1 MKKDQY
7 FNLEV
12 NLLSDDNIAA
22 MMLELDAAEALGVYM
37 VLLLHLRA
45 KDTYEASYQPLY
57 MKALARRY
65 DVNLEV
71 MERVLHDYHLFVV
84 DEERQTFRSPY
95 LDRVMKRLEEKWLVD
110 TENGKKGGRPA
121 KRKKTA
127 GTPASK
133 GQKPNETQENRIEE
147 NKSITTIEY
156 NSSNTGEPMAGEG
169 TAAVAVSAEKEEE
182 MADLGEEM
190 AVAAKGVAASDEKTE
205 AAAVKG
211 VAASDEKMEA
221 VTVKVVAVSGEE
233 DEVTAAKG
241 VATSGGENE
250 TVAVKGVATSSGENE
265 AVTAKGVATSGG
277 EDEAVAVKGV
287 ATSGEEDEVMAAKGA
302 ATSGGKKKAASAKR
316 KTKPLKIDWGEPP
329 LEPVCPWEELV
340 DQLPEY
346 RVYMEQ
352 AGIHS
357 GLGMLFID
365 NEKRILELFKAHIC
379 LYAKEK
385 ELCFLKDVK
394 QYFSNFTAA
403 GSITCRNLRETL
415 LEEKARAE
423 DENISRFE
431 IIINGQRTYQGYAIP
446 SYAPPRP
453 SASVVW
459 DDGHRR
465 WCN

>member
-95 LDRVMKRLEEKWLVD
+95 LDRVMKRLEEKWRVD

-133 GQKPNETQENRIEE
+133 GQKPNGTQEKRIEE

-156 NSSNTGEPMAGEG
+156 NSSNTGEPMACGE

-182 MADLGEEM
+182 MADLGKEM
-190 AVAAKGVAASDEKTE
+190 AASDEKTEAVAAKGVAASGEKT
-205 AAAVKG
+205 
-211 VAASDEKMEA
+211 
-221 VTVKVVAVSGEE
+221 
-233 DEVTAAKG
+233 
-241 VATSGGENE
+241 
-250 TVAVKGVATSSGENE
+250 
-265 AVTAKGVATSGG
+265 
-277 EDEAVAVKGV
+277 EAVAVKGV
-287 ATSGEEDEVMAAKGA
+287 AASGEEDEVVAAKGAAASGEKTEVMAAKGA
-302 ATSGGKKKAASAKR
+302 AASGGKNEAVAAKGAAASGGKKKAASAKR

>member
-95 LDRVMKRLEEKWLVD
+95 LDRVMKRLEEKWRVD

-133 GQKPNETQENRIEE
+133 GQKPNETQEKRIEE

-156 NSSNTGEPMAGEG
+156 NSSNTGEPMACGE

-182 MADLGEEM
+182 MADLGKEM
-190 AVAAKGVAASDEKTE
+190 AASDEKTE
-205 AAAVKG
+205 AVAVKG
-211 VAASDEKMEA
+211 VAASGEEDEVVAAKGAAASGEKTEA
-221 VTVKVVAVSGEE
+221 VTVKGLAVSGEK
-233 DEVTAAKG
+233 T
-241 VATSGGENE
+241 
-250 TVAVKGVATSSGENE
+250 E
-265 AVTAKGVATSGG
+265 AV
-277 EDEAVAVKGV
+277 
-287 ATSGEEDEVMAAKGA
+287 AAKGA
-302 ATSGGKKKAASAKR
+302 AASGGKKKAASAKR
-316 KTKPLKIDWGEPP
+316 KTKTMKIDWGEPP

-357 GLGMLFID
+357 GLGMLFIE

>member
-190 AVAAKGVAASDEKTE
+190 AVA
-205 AAAVKG
+205 
-211 VAASDEKMEA
+211 DEKMEA
-221 VTVKVVAVSGEE
+221 VTVK
-233 DEVTAAKG
+233 G
-241 VATSGGENE
+241 VA
-250 TVAVKGVATSSGENE
+250 ASSGENE
-265 AVTAKGVATSGG
+265 AVAVKGVATSGG

-357 GLGMLFID
+357 GLGMLFIE

>member
-95 LDRVMKRLEEKWLVD
+95 LDRVMKRLEEKWRVD

-133 GQKPNETQENRIEE
+133 GQKPNETQEKRIEE

-156 NSSNTGEPMAGEG
+156 NSSNTGEPMEGEG
-169 TAAVAVSAEKEEE
+169 IAAVAVSAEKEEE
-182 MADLGEEM
+182 MADLGKEM

-205 AAAVKG
+205 AVTVKG
-211 VAASDEKMEA
+211 VAASD
-221 VTVKVVAVSGEE
+221 
-233 DEVTAAKG
+233 
-241 VATSGGENE
+241 
-250 TVAVKGVATSSGENE
+250 GENE
-265 AVTAKGVATSGG
+265 AVT
-277 EDEAVAVKGV
+277 VKGLAV
-287 ATSGEEDEVMAAKGA
+287 SGKEDEVMAAKGA
-302 ATSGGKKKAASAKR
+302 AASGGKKKAASAKR
-316 KTKPLKIDWGEPP
+316 KTKRMKIDWGEPP

-357 GLGMLFID
+357 GLGMLFIE

-423 DENISRFE
+423 GENISRFE

-459 DDGHRR
+459 DDSHRR

>member
-95 LDRVMKRLEEKWLVD
+95 LDRVMKRLEEKWRVD

-133 GQKPNETQENRIEE
+133 GQKPNGTQEKRIEE

-156 NSSNTGEPMAGEG
+156 NSSNTGEPMEGEG

-182 MADLGEEM
+182 MADLGKEM

-205 AAAVKG
+205 AVTVKG
-211 VAASDEKMEA
+211 VAA
-221 VTVKVVAVSGEE
+221 SGEE
-233 DEVTAAKG
+233 DEVTA
-241 VATSGGENE
+241 
-250 TVAVKGVATSSGENE
+250 
-265 AVTAKGVATSGG
+265 AKGVATSGG

-302 ATSGGKKKAASAKR
+302 AASGGKKKAASAKR
-316 KTKPLKIDWGEPP
+316 KTKTMKIDWGEPP

>member
-95 LDRVMKRLEEKWLVD
+95 LDRVMKRLEEKWRVD

-133 GQKPNETQENRIEE
+133 GQKPNGTQEKRIEE

-156 NSSNTGEPMAGEG
+156 NSSNTGEPMACGE
-169 TAAVAVSAEKEEE
+169 TAAVAVSAEREEG
-182 MADLGEEM
+182 MAASDEKTE

-211 VAASDEKMEA
+211 AAA
-221 VTVKVVAVSGEE
+221 
-233 DEVTAAKG
+233 
-241 VATSGGENE
+241 
-250 TVAVKGVATSSGENE
+250 
-265 AVTAKGVATSGG
+265 SGG
-277 EDEAVAVKGV
+277 EDEAVAAKGMAASGEKTEAVAVKGMP
-287 ATSGEEDEVMAAKGA
+287 ASSEKTEVVAAKGTA
-302 ATSGGKKKAASAKR
+302 ASGEKKKAASAKR
-316 KTKPLKIDWGEPP
+316 KTKTMKIDWGEPP

-357 GLGMLFID
+357 GLGMLFIE

-423 DENISRFE
+423 GENISRFE

-459 DDGHRR
+459 DDSHRR